1 MTQGSDTT
9 SCLEIYQKIEKVTSV
24 KVLNGAE
31 GIIHCKI
38 FA

>member
-1 MTQGSDTT
+1 MTLGSDTT
-9 SCLEIYQKIEKVTSV
+9 TCLEIYQKMEKVTGV

-31 GIIHCKI
+31 GIIHCRI